1 MDLGG
6 KIKRARE
13 QSGMTQAELA
23 KKAGVKQARISLW
36 ESGKRQQMS
45 LENLRSIARAL
56 GVSADYIIG
65 TWEDLEEEAAASH

>member
-1 MDLGG
+1 MDIGA

-13 QSGMTQAELA
+13 QAGLTQAELA

-45 LENLRSIARAL
+45 LEHLRSIARAL
-56 GVSADYIIG
+56 GVSADFLIG
-65 TWEDLEEEAAASH
+65 TWEDLQEEAATPS